1 MKLKRME
8 LCPKL
13 FIFVSYGRKRQG
25 TNAKSH
31 QANLK
36 ELPRKTQNV
45 ETTSLGAQILAQH

>member
-8 LCPKL
+8 LCPRL
-13 FIFVSYGRKRQG
+13 FIFVSYGRKWQG

-45 ETTSLGAQILAQH
+45 ETTSLGAQILVQH